1 MRPNGL
7 CPKGLRP
14 NRPLALLRAL
24 AQRYGYDLR
33 RAPRE
38 KADWARNATSPELC
52 RASLDR
58 GQFGDRERQPLGPV
72 AREVDLSPGIVT
84 AAL

>member
-1 MRPNGL
+1 MGQSRTAPFDKTMRPNGL

-14 NRPLALLRAL
+14 NRSLALLRAL

-38 KADWARNATSPELC
+38 KADWARNATSPE
-52 RASLDR
+52 
-58 GQFGDRERQPLGPV
+58 
-72 AREVDLSPGIVT
+72 
-84 AAL
+84 